1 MIEKIYVVI
10 AAAGHGERLG
20 MHCDKALVEIGRKSL
35 LRWVLEAFNEI
46 KYEIGQINIVIPEK
60 TDINL
65 FNAISNNLSLK
76 KNIKLIYGADRR
88 QLSVYKGILELNC
101 SSDDII
107 LVHDAARP
115 FIRKELIEHIVDNI
129 VGQDAVIPVIPVSDT
144 IKVLGDEYVIRTLH
158 RDRMGL
164 VQTPQAFRL
173 SLYKKVLERINIED
187 NIFTD
192 EASLFEE
199 IGAKI
204 KYVEGDRFNFKITYR
219 EDLLIAQAIANKFI
233 R

>member
-46 KYEIGQINIVIPEK
+46 KYEIGQVNIVIPEK

-101 SSDDII
+101 SNDDII